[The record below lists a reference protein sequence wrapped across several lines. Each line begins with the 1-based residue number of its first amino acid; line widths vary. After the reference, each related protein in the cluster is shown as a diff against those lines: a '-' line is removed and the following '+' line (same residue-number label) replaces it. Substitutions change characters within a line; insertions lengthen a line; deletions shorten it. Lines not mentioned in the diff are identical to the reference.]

1 MGNYLLRIQLGL
13 TRFRAGEKKKK
24 KKEKTSTA
32 PVSDVEDD

>member
-24 KKEKTSTA
+24 KEKTSTA